1 MNNRT
6 GFIIHIVVISILL
19 AVIVWDAEAN
29 SSSSKGKE
37 EPYTGEVIIWPPGE
51 PYHEEHHG
59 DIILAAGG
67 GADIPFTYRDYDFEV
82 KPNATRGVIVCGN
95 FTTGGVVQTSME
107 DIDIVLYGATTDAQG
122 NRRVVATS
130 ASASATETII
140 LKGTP
145 DPNRIDDFDK
155 GGVGT
160 WTLRVRNYAGVAVT
174 YDLTI
179 DIYYDGARYPPE

>member
-29 SSSSKGKE
+29 SSSDEGNKNH
-37 EPYTGEVIIWPPGE
+37 YTGLVIIWPPDE

-59 DIILAAGG
+59 DTILVPGG
-67 GADIPFTYRDYDFEV
+67 GEDIPGTYRDYDFEV

-95 FTTGGVVQTSME
+95 FSQTDME
-107 DIDIVLYGATTDAQG
+107 DVDIKLFGAATDAQG

-130 ASASATETII
+130 ASGNPTETII

-160 WTLRVRNYAGVAVT
+160 WTLRVYDYASPTGMVS